1 MRKKHAFFAGVCSMI
16 VICSAAMLLQHLE
29 WIGFVSGGISIIG
42 VVMSGVLMG
51 AWTSGEE
58 TRAAY
63 HSETKEH
70 RMWRLDTA
78 FLVIIFALPH
88 MAASALYVLM

>member
-1 MRKKHAFFAGVCSMI
+1 MRKKHVFFVGVCSMI
-16 VICSAAMLLQHLE
+16 VICSAAILLQHLE
-29 WIGFVSGGISIIG
+29 WIGFVSDGISIIG

-70 RMWRLDTA
+70 RLWRLDTA
-78 FLVIIFALPH
+78 FLLIIFALPH
-88 MAASALYVLM
+88 MAASVFYVLM

>member
-78 FLVIIFALPH
+78 FLVMIFALPH
-88 MAASALYVLM
+88 MAASVFYVLM

>member
-16 VICSAAMLLQHLE
+16 VICSAAILLQHLE
-29 WIGFVSGGISIIG
+29 WIKFVSGGISIIG

-58 TRAAY
+58 TRKQKNTACGALI
-63 HSETKEH
+63 
-70 RMWRLDTA
+70 RL
-78 FLVIIFALPH
+78 FL
-88 MAASALYVLM
+88 

>member
-1 MRKKHAFFAGVCSMI
+1 
-16 VICSAAMLLQHLE
+16 
-29 WIGFVSGGISIIG
+29 
-42 VVMSGVLMG
+42 MG

-70 RMWRLDTA
+70 RIWRLDTA
-78 FLVIIFALPH
+78 FLIMIFALPH
-88 MAASALYVLM
+88 MAVSIFYVLM

>member
-16 VICSAAMLLQHLE
+16 VICSAAILLQHLE

-58 TRAAY
+58 TRTIILKQKNTACGALI
-63 HSETKEH
+63 
-70 RMWRLDTA
+70 RL
-78 FLVIIFALPH
+78 FL
-88 MAASALYVLM
+88 